1 MYQAAFDPFPPSP
14 KKDNKAANGTNGKEK
29 PKSTE
34 KKVEKPKTPITLSQ
48 AVKENLRVEDLKNL
62 LEMSQTRFPDS
73 PLLWLRDIATYL
85 NQKLVYTNQDEF
97 TNFGGDPS
105 SILTANMRKVI
116 NVMFQKCSDSMKET
130 FFETCISNTA
140 HELQKG
146 LNVVGWN
153 ILTQLLAENNPSL
166 VTANIQ
172 RYIELRNSYQN
183 RPNIG
188 LALLWSVGQAGA
200 KSLHS
205 GIKVWLEIMIP
216 VITMRH
222 YSKFVVHY
230 LVQLLEQHKVTE
242 TTMMNK
248 PVVDLTNFITIQ
260 DTVFIVANQINK
272 EYARTLRQYYPALRA
287 ICVAGCKNHEMFPE
301 LLPRL
306 STLSMPDQVLDT
318 LDLLASCLASTPAA
332 MVHWHQL
339 YTSNLTQ
346 SAQLIQ
352 YLDCNWSKYK
362 AGLDVPEF
370 HDTLEAFQDYNS
382 SVINKEGL
390 DLATTGCNSLSSK
403 FRRAT
408 MSWFPWKPLSLLLLV
423 STAAIIN
430 AEIQKHGGKFEKS
443 NAGMFLQDIGQY
455 DRLLILSQVVV
466 DQYYV
471 GKGWMD
477 TNVPVYLK
485 KAQPYVQLA
494 QEKSVEAGAKLKT
507 LSQTALVKLEEYV
520 PGTQKQLNKFGDWI
534 VKFGQNAL
542 NNCKILAV
550 RAQETALDLM
560 NGKITWCC
568 IKSGAV
574 KQFEFIQKQ
583 SLAAIE
589 YLQTQFK
596 QMTKSK

>member
-1 MYQAAFDPFPPSP
+1 MYQAAFDPSPPSP

-205 GIKVWLEIMIP
+205 GMKVWLEIMLP
-216 VITMRH
+216 VMTMKH
-222 YSKFVVHY
+222 YSKFVVNY
-230 LVQLLEQHKVTE
+230 IIELRQIHKITE
-242 TTMMNK
+242 ATKMNK
-248 PVVDLTNFITIQ
+248 PVVDLQNFITIQ
-260 DTVFIVANQINK
+260 DAVFIVSNQINK
-272 EYARTLRQYYPALRA
+272 EYARNLKQHYPALRA
-287 ICVAGCKNHEMFPE
+287 ICVAGCSNHEMFPE

-306 STLSMPDQVLDT
+306 STVTMPDQMLDT
-318 LDLLASCLASTPAA
+318 LELLSQCLVSTQAA
-332 MVHWHQL
+332 IVHWHKL
-339 YTSNLTQ
+339 YTSNLAQ

-352 YLDCNWSKYK
+352 YLDTNWTKYK
-362 AGLDVPEF
+362 SRLDVPEF

-408 MSWFPWKPLSLLLLV
+408 MSWFPWKTLSLLLLV

-430 AEIQKHGGKFEKS
+430 ADIQKHGGKLNGS
-443 NAGMFLQDIGQY
+443 SVGQFLQDIGQY
-455 DRLLILSQVVV
+455 DRVLVLSQAVV
-466 DQYYV
+466 DNYNV
-471 GKGWMD
+471 GKKWAD
-477 TNVPVYLK
+477 TNVPQYLE
-485 KAQPYVQLA
+485 KAKPYYLIA
-494 QEKSVEAGAKLKT
+494 QEKTSEALVKIRAAHE
-507 LSQTALVKLEEYV
+507 ALMVKLEEYV
-520 PGTQKQLNKFGDWI
+520 PGAQKQLNNLGDNI
-534 VKFGQNAL
+534 VKVGN
-542 NNCKILAV
+542 LAIV
-550 RAQETALDLM
+550 TVLP
-560 NGKITWCC
+560 
-568 IKSGAV
+568 
-574 KQFEFIQKQ
+574 
-583 SLAAIE
+583 
-589 YLQTQFK
+589 
-596 QMTKSK
+596 